1 MDPCMQISEVLLKVC
16 RIGLPRQPVHPRG
29 GVALEHEERLPE
41 QIDAEVVE
49 ERGELLLPP
58 LLSCLPYASER
69 LGHTS
74 PTLCPVCA
82 LLACVPLGP
91 RPWLHRLR
99 RRLPGIVRRLHGY
112 YGGVRLPT
120 VVHHRLRLLAFP
132 MRTRAAH
139 VVSAAGRPWDLPVPV
154 QEASARARVCDHAGS
169 SGRSQIARPCV
180 WPSTFGT
187 VSAPGMIGLSRFN
200 GWPVHSPADASP
212 APLRTSAH
220 GSGPMWVATPSPYGT
235 CTLYSLPV
243 SRRTPKPCTL

>member
-1 MDPCMQISEVLLKVC
+1 MPAA
-16 RIGLPRQPVHPRG
+16 RG
-29 GVALEHEERLPE
+29 G
-41 QIDAEVVE
+41 
-49 ERGELLLPP
+49 
-58 LLSCLPYASER
+58 
-69 LGHTS
+69 
-74 PTLCPVCA
+74 CA

-139 VVSAAGRPWDLPVPV
+139 VMSAAGRPWDLPVPV
-154 QEASARARVCDHAGS
+154 QEASAHARVCDHAGS

-187 VSAPGMIGLSRFN
+187 LSAPGMIGLSRFN
-200 GWPVHSPADASP
+200 GWPVHSPAGASP

-220 GSGPMWVATPSPYGT
+220 GSGPMWVGR
-235 CTLYSLPV
+235 V
-243 SRRTPKPCTL
+243 GSRRGRREFIVGLGGVVATWPLGVRAQSTAGLYGVPPRPAGHGGLGPIL

>member
-1 MDPCMQISEVLLKVC
+1 MDPCMQISEVSFKVC
-16 RIGLPRQPVHPRG
+16 RIDLPRQPVHPG
-29 GVALEHEERLPE
+29 GRVALEHEERLPE

-49 ERGELLLPP
+49 ERCELLLPP
-58 LLSCLPYASER
+58 LLSCFPYACER

-99 RRLPGIVRRLHGY
+99 RRFPGIVRRLHSY

-132 MRTRAAH
+132 MRTGTAR
-139 VVSAAGRPWDLPVPV
+139 VTSAAGRPWDLPVPV
-154 QEASARARVCDHAGS
+154 QEASAHARVCDHAGS
-169 SGRSQIARPCV
+169 SGRSRMARPCV

-187 VSAPGMIGLSRFN
+187 VWAPGMKGLSRFN

-212 APLRTSAH
+212 TPLRASAH
-220 GSGPMWVATPSPYGT
+220 GSGPVRVATPSP
-235 CTLYSLPV
+235 
-243 SRRTPKPCTL
+243 